1 MKWPGSTLTDSRSR
15 YHGKNER
22 EGGAEPG
29 RARRLTMEREA
40 TREMVSTVARRVCG
54 LCPEQLPRRPNR
66 SRVGIWLGLRVFS
79 KPDDNTGMRGGESL

>member
-29 RARRLTMEREA
+29 QALCLMTARERQGEYLADSTRCRQSRRQTRPHPTPPTTHPPFDFVGSFGFAGGKLDNLT
-40 TREMVSTVARRVCG
+40 
-54 LCPEQLPRRPNR
+54 RP
-66 SRVGIWLGLRVFS
+66 
-79 KPDDNTGMRGGESL
+79 